1 VALVTRLA
9 VVLVASLLT
18 VSGASDAQSQAPTE
32 YAVKAAF
39 LLKFADYVEWPAD
52 HSRNG
57 RPLVI
62 AVLGTDPFGTLLDEM
77 LARKEVH
84 GRKVVARRFSTI
96 EDAAKEASI
105 LFISSSE
112 RPDLSRI
119 FRTLDGRSVL
129 TVGDMDHFASRGGI
143 VGFRVQGNTVRFDI
157 NLQEAEK
164 AGLKMSSQLLKLARI
179 VRTGRNA

>member
-1 VALVTRLA
+1 MALVTRLA
-9 VVLVASLLT
+9 VALVASLVT
-18 VSGASDAQSQAPTE
+18 VSGAVDAQSQSPTE

-39 LLKFADYVEWPAD
+39 LLKFADYVDWPAD
-52 HSRNG
+52 QARSG

-62 AVLGTDPFGTLLDEM
+62 AILGTDPFGRVLDEM

-84 GRKVVARRFSTI
+84 GRKLVVRRFSGV
-96 EDAAKEASI
+96 EDAVKEASI

-112 RPDLSRI
+112 RPALTRI
-119 FRTLDGRSVL
+119 LRTLDRRPVL
-129 TVGDMDHFASRGGI
+129 TVGDMDRFASRGGI
-143 VGFRVQGNTVRFDI
+143 VGFRMQGNTVRFDI

-179 VRTGRNA
+179 VRTGSDA